1 MVNREELQKRL
12 LATFREEAA
21 DHIEVLERELRAI
34 VTGARPNGTIP
45 EEQRPRL
52 EVLFRVMH
60 TLKGAARSVRF
71 SEIEHLCQDSEVLLR
86 GIVRGDI
93 ALTETN
99 LDTLKQ
105 SIESL
110 QELVFVDRARS
121 QTPASPPDQTPSP
134 EKHDVPAARSAAM
147 ASTATVS
154 EDISRRSPLPSAP
167 PLAPEEK
174 REAPLSREFESIRVD
189 VGRLDRL
196 VLVAEDLLLPSLVV
210 SDRIRAAKQL
220 MEDVGQLRADFSSTG
235 PSRPQEEK
243 RSRSTVAESLK
254 KIEAGTRRLMFALVE
269 DQRALRASVG
279 ELFQE
284 VRQARMVPAA
294 SMLAAFPAMVRDICR
309 ETGKQAEWRVRDSGV
324 ELDRKVIELIKD
336 PLIHLVRNA
345 IDHGIEFPE
354 ERESAGKPRRGEI
367 TVTISA
373 KEGSRVA
380 IEISDDGRGMSI
392 PALKEAAIR
401 SRNVVTKQA
410 QSLSD
415 DEVLD
420 LAFRA
425 GVSTSPVIT
434 SISGLGLG
442 LSIVREQMERIDG
455 KVEVRTV
462 QGKGTTIFLELPGT
476 VASYRG
482 LLVTAGGSKLLW
494 PAEAVERAIG
504 VSKQAAIAGMQS
516 GLISLG
522 SETIPFGQLAA
533 VMGIAAADP
542 AAESRR
548 LLPCVV
554 AKSGPRRAVFLVD
567 GIIGE
572 SDVLIKDI
580 PLPLRRVRH
589 ISSAGLLSNGEAIL
603 VLRASDLLASAQ
615 DFRAHLKAPVFSPA
629 DRPMRVLVVDDSITT
644 RMMERNLFEAAGYTV
659 TVATDG
665 IDAWSIL
672 QTEGVDIVVS
682 DIDMPRMN
690 GFDLTSRIRAD
701 TRLSELPVVLVTAL
715 ESRDDKERG
724 IQIGANAYVL
734 KSSFDQSNLLE
745 IVGRL
750 I

>member
-21 DHIEVLERELRAI
+21 DHVEALERELQAI
-34 VTGARPNGTIP
+34 SARGTAAISD
-45 EEQRPRL
+45 EYRPRL

-71 SEIEHLCQDSEVLLR
+71 SEIEHICQDSEVLLR

-93 ALTETN
+93 GLTEAN
-99 LDTLKQ
+99 LATLRQ
-105 SIESL
+105 SVEQL
-110 QELVFVDRARS
+110 QELVFVERTRS
-121 QTPASPPDQTPSP
+121 ENPPADAVPSQEP
-134 EKHDVPAARSAAM
+134 ERKDAAASGSSQREPRPQASGEAATAAPAA
-147 ASTATVS
+147 
-154 EDISRRSPLPSAP
+154 
-167 PLAPEEK
+167 EEK
-174 REAPLSREFESIRVD
+174 REAASPREFESVRVD

-220 MEDVGQLRADFSSTG
+220 MEDVRQLRSNFASAGLARTQD
-235 PSRPQEEK
+235 EK
-243 RSRSTVAESLK
+243 RSRNTAADSLK
-254 KIEAGTRRLMFALVE
+254 EIEANTRRLMFALIE
-269 DQRALRASVG
+269 DQRALKTSVS

-284 VRQARMVPAA
+284 VRQARMVPAGT
-294 SMLAAFPAMVRDICR
+294 MLAAFPAMVRDICR
-309 ETGKQAEWRVRDSGV
+309 ETGKQAEWRVRDLGV

-354 ERESAGKPRRGEI
+354 EREAAGKPRRGTI
-367 TVTISA
+367 VVSISA

-380 IEISDDGRGMSI
+380 VEISDDGRGMSI

-401 SRNVVTKQA
+401 SRNIVAKQV
-410 QSLSD
+410 QSLTD
-415 DEVLD
+415 DEVID

-434 SISGLGLG
+434 SISGLGVG

-455 KVEVRTV
+455 KVEVRTES
-462 QGKGTTIFLELPGT
+462 GKGTTISLELPGT

-482 LLVTAGGSKLLW
+482 LLVTAGGAKLLW
-494 PAEAVERAIG
+494 PAEAVERVVGI
-504 VSKQAAIAGMQS
+504 SKQTAISGMQS
-516 GLISLG
+516 GLISLDN
-522 SETIPFGQLAA
+522 ETIPFGQLAA
-533 VMGIAAADP
+533 MMDIDAPDP
-542 AAESRR
+542 ASEARR

-567 GIIGE
+567 GIVGE
-572 SDVLIKDI
+572 SEALIKDL
-580 PLPLRRVRH
+580 PLPLRRIRH
-589 ISSAGLLSNGEAIL
+589 ISSAGLLSNGEAVL

-615 DFRAHLKAPVFSPA
+615 DFRAKAKSPA
-629 DRPMRVLVVDDSITT
+629 PAAADRLMRVLVVDDSITT
-644 RMMERNLFEAAGYTV
+644 RTMERNLFEAAGYTV
-659 TVATDG
+659 MVAIDG

-672 QTEGVDIVVS
+672 QTEEVDIVVS

-724 IQIGANAYVL
+724 VQIGANAYVL
-734 KSSFDQSNLLE
+734 KSSFDQSNLLD